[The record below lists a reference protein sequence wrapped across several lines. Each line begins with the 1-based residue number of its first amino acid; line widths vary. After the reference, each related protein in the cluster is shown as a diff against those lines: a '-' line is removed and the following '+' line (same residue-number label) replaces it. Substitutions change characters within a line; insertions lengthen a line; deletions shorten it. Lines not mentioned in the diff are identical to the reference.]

1 MNAPL
6 KHAYGSALSPAKDP
20 RAAESAVLA
29 RITARMIAANADGA
43 GAGAFAQLVAALN
56 DNRRFWTAAAADL
69 AGDGNGLPP
78 ELRAGLISLA
88 GFVIRH
94 TSGVMARTA
103 AIEPL
108 VEVNRAIIHGL
119 GAQAVAA

>member
-20 RAAESAVLA
+20 RAAEAAVLA
-29 RITARMIAANADGA
+29 RITARLVAAASQGGA
-43 GAGAFAQLVAALN
+43 GFAQLATALN

-78 ELRAGLISLA
+78 DLRARLISLA
-88 GFVIRH
+88 GFVDSHSSRVL
-94 TSGVMARTA
+94 TGDASAD
-103 AIEPL
+103 PL
-108 VEVNRAIIHGL
+108 VAINRAVVEGL

>member
-6 KHAYGSALSPAKDP
+6 KHAYGSAFSPVKDP

-29 RITARMIAANADGA
+29 RITARMIAAEAEGRD
-43 GAGAFAQLVAALN
+43 AFPQLVGALN

-69 AGDGNGLPP
+69 AGDGNGLPD

-94 TSGVMARTA
+94 TSGVMAGRA
-103 AIEPL
+103 AIAPL
-108 VEVNRAIIHGL
+108 VDINRAVMHGL
-119 GAQAVAA
+119 GTQAVAA

>member
-6 KHAYGSALSPAKDP
+6 QHAYGSALSPAKDP

-29 RITARMIAANADGA
+29 RITARMLSAADARDRGS
-43 GAGAFAQLVAALN
+43 FPQLAAALN

-69 AGDGNGLPP
+69 AGDGNGLPA

-88 GFVIRH
+88 GFVGRH
-94 TSGVMARTA
+94 TSQVLSGEADLD
-103 AIEPL
+103 PL
-108 VEVNRAIIHGL
+108 VEINRAVIQGL
-119 GAQAVAA
+119 DARAVAA

>member
-29 RITARMIAANADGA
+29 RITARMIAADADGA
-43 GAGAFAQLVAALN
+43 FVPLVAALN